1 MNLYLVGVIV
11 LLAAAAVIYRCLH
24 RRPDDTPGSI
34 TRTLITGA
42 LLYGVIGPPVG
53 LLVVT
58 LTMSIPQ
65 LMRDLEGLQVA
76 YLVGGLP
83 AVMCGVTAGAL
94 KPARSSSSWSAEST
108 WPAFA
113 LACAAGAVYGFAL
126 VLAIVNSDSLR
137 FAGEALRAG
146 AAPGLAAAAVCTLL
160 FHGRPWMAHKPRPT

>member
-11 LLAAAAVIYRCLH
+11 LLAAAAVVYRCLH
-24 RRPDDTPGSI
+24 RRPDDTAWSI
-34 TRTLITGA
+34 TRTLLTGA
-42 LLYGVIGPPVG
+42 LLYGVIGPPIG

-58 LTMSIPQ
+58 FTMPIPQ
-65 LMRDLEGLQVA
+65 LMRDLDGLHVA
-76 YLVGGLP
+76 YLVGGIP

-94 KPARSSSSWSAEST
+94 KPAHAAWA
-108 WPAFA
+108 PFA

-126 VLAIVNSDSLR
+126 VLSIVSTDSLR

-160 FHGRPWMAHKPRPT
+160 FHGRPGKTN